1 MNYNFNE
8 TFVIEEIKR
17 RNARK
22 VLLQFPEGLRIYSLD
37 ILKKLKEELSN
48 VEFIISAEPN
58 WGACDVAE
66 DEAQILGVDL
76 IVHFGHSPYTWY
88 FPKFPT
94 IFVEVESLLDINE
107 NMLEETVEKLR
118 YYNAKKVSINATA
131 QHRRLI
137 GKVKSYLE
145 RYFEVVIGKP
155 SNKFMFDGQV
165 LGCDYYSALTTNADT
180 HVIISGGVFHAIGL
194 GLATNKPV
202 IKIDPYTSKVEDITP
217 IVWKTLKVRISKVF
231 EAMNGKR
238 WVIIQGLKVGQNRP
252 LMVKFLKEKLEEK
265 GFEVFVVSNKVLSVD
280 TLRNLDRGNVD
291 VFVVTSCPRIP
302 TDDLYDYEKP
312 VLTPGEAKMII
323 LNKYDKYI
331 FPW

>member
-8 TFVIEEIKR
+8 EFVVEEIKK
-17 RNARK
+17 RNAKK

-37 ILKKLKEELSN
+37 VLKKLKERLN
-48 VEFIISAEPN
+48 DVEFIISAEPN

-66 DEAQILGVDL
+66 DEAKLLDVDL
-76 IVHFGHSPYTWY
+76 LVHFGHSPYTWY

-94 IFVEVESLLDINE
+94 IFVEVESLLDVDN
-107 NMLEETVEKLR
+107 NLLEQAVEKLR
-118 YYNAKKVSINATA
+118 QYKARKISITTTA

-137 GKVKSYLE
+137 NKVKEYLKN
-145 RYFEVVIGKP
+145 YFEVEIGKP
-155 SNKFMFDGQV
+155 SNRFMFDGQV
-165 LGCDYYSALTTNADT
+165 LGCDYYSAVSTKADAYI
-180 HVIISGGVFHAIGL
+180 IISGGIFHALGL

-202 IKIDPYTSKVEDITP
+202 IKLDPYTSKVEDITP
-217 IVWKTLKVRISKVF
+217 LVWKTLKVRMSKVF
-231 EAMNGKR
+231 EALNGRR

-252 LMVKFLKEKLEEK
+252 MMVSYLKEKLEEK
-265 GFEVFVVSNKVLSVD
+265 GYEVFVVSNRVLSVD
-280 TLRNLDRGNVD
+280 TLRNLDKGNID

-323 LNKYDKYI
+323 MNKFDEYI